1 MNKRLSLWFVLVLL
15 NVFTCDDVYGN
26 QSLELDY
33 KCAVNSSTWN
43 TTIFLK
49 LKSLQNVH
57 GIPLRKLQ
65 SEIIGTI
72 LEKCPNLS
80 TNNLNRILKGVFCM
94 FFRYNYIDQTIF
106 VDEISLNTAKHITNI
121 LKNESENDDTL
132 APTNE
137 CMSFYNNPNL
147 GLFNFL
153 SVDEMQ
159 LNRKIFNLINEKQ
172 NTKLEFN
179 DLLLFITYNISKLID
194 NIPETVRQNIFD
206 ITYDTLKFNDFSGDS
221 QRINI
226 ASKLAREITEF
237 IENSKT
243 KINFSDANCTL
254 LQYHCSSLETSKHK
268 SDVYQLYANIFESF
282 EFNNFPSIIHVI
294 ATMNEVVETTLQRKI
309 YQYFED
315 NIETLIYKTIQPRY
329 VQNSTQ
335 HAFYALHITKQVTNI
350 TNIYTNYQE
359 IEINDIREFS
369 FVKLRSYEVEY
380 VKNFILKFITVT
392 NKISFENCEKK
403 LSESIHDILNE
414 HKEDKKIELNF
425 TVILN
430 KIYEATN
437 SIILREKCIS
447 TDHDSAIRL

>member
-1 MNKRLSLWFVLVLL
+1 MIIYSINIIIFIIRL
-15 NVFTCDDVYGN
+15 N
-26 QSLELDY
+26 
-33 KCAVNSSTWN
+33 
-43 TTIFLK
+43 
-49 LKSLQNVH
+49 
-57 GIPLRKLQ
+57 
-65 SEIIGTI
+65 
-72 LEKCPNLS
+72 EK
-80 TNNLNRILKGVFCM
+80 TKYFINLNLQKIIIEK
-94 FFRYNYIDQTIF
+94 
-106 VDEISLNTAKHITNI
+106 
-121 LKNESENDDTL
+121 
-132 APTNE
+132 
-137 CMSFYNNPNL
+137 FY
-147 GLFNFL
+147 F
-153 SVDEMQ
+153 
-159 LNRKIFNLINEKQ
+159 
-172 NTKLEFN
+172 
-179 DLLLFITYNISKLID
+179 
-194 NIPETVRQNIFD
+194 
-206 ITYDTLKFNDFSGDS
+206 
-221 QRINI
+221 
-226 ASKLAREITEF
+226 
-237 IENSKT
+237 
-243 KINFSDANCTL
+243 
-254 LQYHCSSLETSKHK
+254 LETSKHK